1 MRTHSA
7 LILAAVGGLL
17 TAAVAG
23 PPVVLDD
30 FENLDAWRVITPEG
44 VAARIS
50 PAEGRT
56 GRALR
61 LDFDFQTGGGFCVI
75 RRELPLK
82 LPENYRFSVT
92 LHGAAG
98 LNNLE
103 FKLVD
108 ATGEN
113 VWWVNR
119 RNYELPAKWRTL
131 TQKARQFSFAWG
143 PSGGAR
149 LTEIGALEIAIAA
162 VAGGQGYVVLDNLTF
177 EELSPPVPV
186 RHRPLV
192 TFSSGAG
199 GAAEPIELGDDG
211 ALAWTHAPGDL
222 DPWVQ
227 LDFQQVRELG
237 GLLLVWDA
245 DYATAYDVLL
255 SHDGT
260 VWETAARVG
269 SGNGGRDFVVLPEAE
284 GRLLRV
290 NIRAVSGGQCATL
303 KALRLFP
310 VEFAESPNNMYA
322 LIARESPR
330 GWLPRYFLGEQQCWT
345 VVGVDGDEH
354 EALLDEAGA
363 LELDK
368 GTARIEP
375 LLVVDG
381 RVFTWADVTPQ
392 CSLADGYLPIPSV
405 SWELAGLAC
414 EVTAVADGA
423 AGEAVLYARYRLR
436 NVGADT
442 RRGALVLAVRPFQV
456 LPPWQDLNITGGAAR
471 VGTVRWDGARLWLNE
486 SKSIESRPMP
496 AAIGAATFS
505 QGEIVEYVAEERWPQ
520 VQEIT
525 CAAEH
530 ASAGLRYDFDLAPG
544 AEQEVVVAIP
554 FEAQCGKPTTEP
566 FTAILARAKQ
576 TWAGKIER
584 VALELPPAGA
594 GVANTFRTMQAYILL
609 NADGPAI
616 QPGSRT
622 YERSWIRDGA
632 LTSAALLYT
641 GHPERVRAYID
652 WFSAHLFDSGKV
664 PCVVDRRGPDPV
676 PEHDSTG
683 EYIHLLWRY
692 YEFTHDRALLERH
705 LSRVV
710 AGVDYLERL
719 RAERLTAEYRDGPP
733 EKRACYGLVPESI
746 SHEGY
751 SAKPMHSYWDS
762 FFVVRG
768 LADAARIAGVLEKP
782 EFKQRFAGLRDAY
795 RVSLYESLALTMR
808 LKQIDFI
815 PGCVELGDFDAT
827 STAIAVFPC
836 AETPYLPQPALNN
849 TFERYMDYFR
859 GRRDGALA
867 WRDYTP
873 YEIRIV
879 GAFVH
884 LGWPDRAHELLDY
897 FMAHQRPPGW
907 NHWAEVVYSDERAP
921 RFIGDMPHTWVG
933 AALINSVRSM
943 FVYERERDEA
953 LVLAAGIRPT
963 WLEGPGARIAGWP
976 TAYGTLDYTARSAG
990 DELVLEYKLD
1000 GDPPPGGLVICNPT
1014 DRPLR
1019 SATLDGRPVELPED
1033 GALVVR
1039 SAHGRADMRLSD

>member
-1 MRTHSA
+1 MRTRFA
-7 LILAAVGGLL
+7 LILAAVGSLL
-17 TAAVAG
+17 SAAVAG

-30 FENLDAWRVITPEG
+30 FENPDAWRVITPEG
-44 VAARIS
+44 VVGRIS
-50 PAEGRT
+50 STEGQT

-82 LPENYRFSVT
+82 LPANYRFSVT
-92 LHGAAG
+92 LRGEAQP
-98 LNNLE
+98 NNLE

-108 ATGEN
+108 PTGEN

-119 RNYELPAKWRTL
+119 RSFELPTEWRTL

-149 LTEIGALEIAIAA
+149 LAEIGAVEFAVAA
-162 VAGGQGYVVLDNLTF
+162 VAGGQGYVMLDDLTF
-177 EELSPPVPV
+177 EELPPPEPV

-192 TFSSGAG
+192 MYSSRAG
-199 GAAEPIELGDDG
+199 RTAEPAELGEDG
-211 ALAWTHAPGDL
+211 ALAWTNAAD
-222 DPWVQ
+222 DREPWVQ

-260 VWETAARVG
+260 AWETAARVG

-284 GRLLRV
+284 GRLLRINV
-290 NIRAVSGGQCATL
+290 RAVSGGQCATL
-303 KALRLFP
+303 KTLRLLP
-310 VEFAESPNNMYA
+310 AEFAESPNEMYA

-330 GWLPRYFLGEQQCWT
+330 GWLPRYFLGEQQFWT

-354 EALLDEAGA
+354 EALLDEGGA
-363 LELDK
+363 LEVDK
-368 GTARIEP
+368 GAARIEP

-381 RVFTWADVTPQ
+381 RLFTWADVTPR
-392 CSLADGYLPIPSV
+392 CTLADGYLPIPSV
-405 SWELAGLAC
+405 SWEAAGVAC

-423 AGEAVLYARYRLR
+423 AGESVLYARYRLR
-436 NVGADT
+436 NPGAEP

-456 LPPWQDLNITGGAAR
+456 LPPWQDLNVTGGVAR
-471 VGTVRWDGARLWLNE
+471 VGTIRWDGTRLWLNE
-486 SKSIESRPMP
+486 SKAIAPQP
-496 AAIGAATFS
+496 APTAIGAATFS
-505 QGEIVEYVAEERWPQ
+505 LGEIVEYVAEGRWPQ
-520 VQEIT
+520 VQEVT
-525 CAAEH
+525 CAAEQ
-530 ASAGLRYDFDLAPG
+530 ASAGLRYNFDLAPG
-544 AEQEVVVAIP
+544 GEQEVVVAVP
-554 FEAQCGKPTTEP
+554 FEAQRGKPTNEP
-566 FTAILARAKQ
+566 FADVLTRARK
-576 TWAGKIER
+576 TWAEKIER
-584 VALELPPAGA
+584 VELELPPAGA
-594 GVANTFRTMQAYILL
+594 AVADTFRSTQAYILI

-632 LTSAALLYT
+632 LTSTALLYT

-705 LSRVV
+705 LPRVV
-710 AGVDYLERL
+710 AGVAYLERL
-719 RAERLTAEYRDGPP
+719 RAERLTPEYRDGPP

-782 EFKQRFAGLRDAY
+782 EFEQRFAALRDAY
-795 RVSLYESLALTMR
+795 RQSLYESLALAMR

-836 AETPYLPQPALNN
+836 AETPHLPRPALDN
-849 TFERYMDYFR
+849 TFTKYMDFFR
-859 GRRDGALA
+859 QRRDGTLA

-873 YEIRIV
+873 YELRIV
-879 GAFVH
+879 GTFVH

-897 FMAHQRPPGW
+897 FMAHQRPAGW
-907 NHWAEVVYSDERAP
+907 NHWAEVVHHDERAP

-933 AALINSVRSM
+933 SALINSVRSM
-943 FVYERERDEA
+943 FVYERERDAA
-953 LVLAAGIRPT
+953 LVLATGLRPV
-963 WLEGPGARIAGWP
+963 WLEDTGTRIARWP
-976 TAYGTLDYTARSAG
+976 TAHGTLGYTARVVG
-990 DELVLEYKLD
+990 DEFVLEYKLD
-1000 GDPPPGGLVICNPT
+1000 GDVPPGGIVICNPT
-1014 DRPLR
+1014 GRPLR
-1019 SATLDGRPVELPED
+1019 SATLDGRPVEMPED

-1039 SAHGRADMRLSD
+1039 SAHGRAVLRLGD